1 MAIAMAGKWQA
12 GNLPPELTSLV
23 GRRAELDVVRTAVRH
38 SRLVTL
44 TGIGGVGKSR
54 VALRAAAELR
64 SEFGGGA
71 WLVGL
76 SALNDGGLVPHA
88 IAGALRLA
96 DQTARPM
103 TEVLAEHL
111 SGRELLIV
119 LDSCEHLAGPCG
131 EVVAALLTAV
141 PGLRVLATSRRPLEV
156 AGETLVVIEPLP
168 VPPAGT
174 TALVG
179 DAVTLLAERAADVVP
194 GFDLGSENPEAVVRL
209 CRRLEGI
216 PLAIE
221 LAAARLRDL
230 PVSYLADRLDDRF
243 AALDADPGSP
253 HDPPW
258 HRALRTAVGWSH
270 ELCEPAERLLWARLS
285 VFAGDF
291 DTEAARRVCADE
303 RLPESEIGLLLDAL
317 AEDSVLTWLPTG
329 AGERYRMLDT
339 LREYGARRLRDLGE
353 EERFKQRHREHYLSL
368 AIKGAAGWL
377 GPGQLSWYDRMVG
390 EHDNLRAALEVAL
403 AAEDATP
410 ALELAGVL
418 AFFWYGC
425 GHAKEGRHYLQQA
438 LALARRPEPALVQT
452 LWADGLLAASQGDA
466 HGAETRA
473 TQIATVAHDL
483 RTTSGDPQ
491 STPGHP
497 PAVPGQVAAAS
508 GHSSVVPGQ
517 VSAASGHSS
526 VVPGQASA
534 ASRHSPAPP
543 GQPSATTGHPP
554 AASSDS
560 ASIPGGPSS
569 TYGGLPP
576 TSGGPPGTSGD
587 AAATSGGLSATPG
600 DWAVNFGGPG
610 ALSGGSAA
618 TSGGH
623 ARAAFEGPAA
633 TSGDG
638 AGIYGDAGAPGA
650 STASYSHAGT
660 RGYPVTG
667 GDLAGIYGR
676 AALVPGGFGAYAAT
690 CVRALRSAAGVIRGD
705 LARVLAESEP
715 AYRDRWNDEP
725 PTIAGLLALL
735 CRAHALTVAGR
746 LDEAIAVLEDLRTLC
761 DGRGEQLMRSHGDFL
776 RGQAELS
783 SGRLA
788 AAVRYGQAALRT
800 KRRLHDSF
808 GIGLTVDLLALAA
821 GAAGQAGRAA
831 RLLGLAQRVWS
842 NHGQA
847 QASVPEWVAARRAC
861 ETHARAAL
869 GDSAYAAAYRTGFDS
884 DVDAGIAYA
893 LEPEGEGLPH
903 SGPHL

>member
-1 MAIAMAGKWQA
+1 MAGKWQA

-23 GRRAELDVVRTAVRH
+23 GRRAELGQVRTACRR

-44 TGIGGVGKSR
+44 TGVGGVGKSR

-64 SEFGGGA
+64 AEFGGGT
-71 WLVGL
+71 WLVDL
-76 SALNDGGLVPHA
+76 STLRDGGLVPHA
-88 IAGALRLA
+88 VAGALRLS

-103 TEVLAEHL
+103 PEVLTEHL

-119 LDSCEHLAGPCG
+119 LDGCEHLAGPCG
-131 EVVAALLTAV
+131 KVVAALLDAV

-168 VPPAGT
+168 VPPADT
-174 TALVG
+174 TALAG
-179 DAVTLLAERAADVVP
+179 DAVTLLAERAAETVP
-194 GFDLGSENPEAVVRL
+194 GFDLGKESQEAVVRL

-221 LAAARLRDL
+221 LAAARLRTL
-230 PVSYLADRLDDRF
+230 PLGYLADRLDDRF
-243 AALDADPGSP
+243 AALGAGPAAPDPAAPDPAVSDPAAPAPAAPGPAASEE
-253 HDPPW
+253 PPW
-258 HRALRTAVGWSH
+258 QQALRTAVGWSH

-291 DTEAARRVCADE
+291 DAEAARQVCADE
-303 RLPESEIGLLLDAL
+303 RLPESDVGLLLDAL

-353 EERFKQRHREHYLSL
+353 EERFKQRHREHYLALS
-368 AIKGAAGWL
+368 IKGAAGWL

-390 EHDNLRAALEVAL
+390 EHDNLRAALDVPLSA
-403 AAEDATP
+403 DDGRP

-425 GHAKEGRHYLQQA
+425 GHAKEGRHHLRQA
-438 LALARRPEPALVQT
+438 LAQARRPEPALIQA

-466 HGAETRA
+466 QSAEERA
-473 TQIATVAHDL
+473 TQIAIVAGDL
-483 RTTSGDPQ
+483 DATT
-491 STPGHP
+491 P
-497 PAVPGQVAAAS
+497 PAPGGVPAAPAEEPAAH
-508 GHSSVVPGQ
+508 GDL
-517 VSAASGHSS
+517 SAVHRRAA
-526 VVPGQASA
+526 PASA
-534 ASRHSPAPP
+534 
-543 GQPSATTGHPP
+543 
-554 AASSDS
+554 
-560 ASIPGGPSS
+560 
-569 TYGGLPP
+569 
-576 TSGGPPGTSGD
+576 
-587 AAATSGGLSATPG
+587 
-600 DWAVNFGGPG
+600 
-610 ALSGGSAA
+610 
-618 TSGGH
+618 
-623 ARAAFEGPAA
+623 
-633 TSGDG
+633 
-638 AGIYGDAGAPGA
+638 
-650 STASYSHAGT
+650 
-660 RGYPVTG
+660 
-667 GDLAGIYGR
+667 
-676 AALVPGGFGAYAAT
+676 GGFAAYERAGHVEIYAAV
-690 CVRALRSAAGVIRGD
+690 CARALRSAVGVIRGD
-705 LARVLAESEP
+705 LAQVLAESEP

-746 LDEAIAVLEDLRTLC
+746 LDEAVTVLDDLRGLC

-783 SGRLA
+783 GGRLA

-800 KRRLHDSF
+800 KRRLHDTF

-821 GAAGQAGRAA
+821 GAAGHSLRAA

-847 QASVPEWVAARRAC
+847 QASVPEWVAARRVC
-861 ETHARAAL
+861 EARARAVL
-869 GDSAYAAAYRTGFDS
+869 GDNAYAAAYRTGYDS

-893 LEPEGEGLPH
+893 LEPEGEGLPN
-903 SGPHL
+903 SGPHP

>member
-1 MAIAMAGKWQA
+1 MAGKWQA

-23 GRRAELDVVRTAVRH
+23 GRRAELDEVRTAVRR

-44 TGIGGVGKSR
+44 TGVGGVGKSR

-64 SEFGGGA
+64 PEFGGGA
-71 WLVGL
+71 WLVDL

-88 IAGALRLA
+88 IAGAFRLA

-111 SGRELLIV
+111 SGRELLLVI
-119 LDSCEHLAGPCG
+119 DSCEHLTGPCG
-131 EVVAALLTAV
+131 DVVAALLAAV

-156 AGETLVVIEPLP
+156 AGETLVGIEPLP

-179 DAVTLLAERAADVVP
+179 DAVTLLAERAAEVVP
-194 GFDLGSENPEAVVRL
+194 GFDLRRENPEAVVRL

-230 PVSYLADRLDDRF
+230 PIGYLADRLDDRF
-243 AALDADPGSP
+243 AALGADPGGP

-270 ELCEPAERLLWARLS
+270 ELCDPAERLLWARLS

-291 DTEAARRVCADE
+291 DTEAARQVCADE
-303 RLPESEIGLLLDAL
+303 RLPESDIGLLLDAL

-339 LREYGARRLRDLGE
+339 LREYGAAWLRDLGE
-353 EERFKQRHREHYLSL
+353 EERLKQRHREHYLSL

-390 EHDNLRAALEVAL
+390 EHDNLRAALEVAP
-403 AAEDATP
+403 AAGDATP
-410 ALELAGVL
+410 ALELSGVL

-438 LALARRPEPALVQT
+438 LALARRPEPALVQA

-473 TQIATVAHDL
+473 DQIAAIARELRPPSGDPPAAPTDPSEGPAHPSTASGDPA
-483 RTTSGDPQ
+483 TTSG
-491 STPGHP
+491 
-497 PAVPGQVAAAS
+497 
-508 GHSSVVPGQ
+508 
-517 VSAASGHSS
+517 
-526 VVPGQASA
+526 
-534 ASRHSPAPP
+534 R
-543 GQPSATTGHPP
+543 
-554 AASSDS
+554 
-560 ASIPGGPSS
+560 
-569 TYGGLPP
+569 
-576 TSGGPPGTSGD
+576 
-587 AAATSGGLSATPG
+587 LSATPG
-600 DWAVNFGGPG
+600 EW
-610 ALSGGSAA
+610 AA
-618 TSGGH
+618 TFG
-623 ARAAFEGPAA
+623 RPPAA
-633 TSGDG
+633 
-638 AGIYGDAGAPGA
+638 
-650 STASYSHAGT
+650 H
-660 RGYPVTG
+660 PVTG

-676 AALVPGGFGAYAAT
+676 AALVPGGFQVYAAT
-690 CVRALRSAAGVIRGD
+690 CVRALRAAAGVIRGD
-705 LARVLAESEP
+705 LVRVLAESEP

-783 SGRLA
+783 GGRLA
-788 AAVRYGQAALRT
+788 AAVRYAQAALRT

-821 GAAGQAGRAA
+821 GAAGQAERAA

-842 NHGQA
+842 NHGLA

-861 ETHARAAL
+861 EAQVKAAL
-869 GDSAYAAAYRTGFDS
+869 GDDAYAAAYRTGYDS

-893 LEPEGEGLPH
+893 LEPEAEGLPNP
-903 SGPHL
+903 GPHP